1 MEVTSEIRKEVLKL
15 MQEKEKLED
24 EIKELTSILTRNG
37 VGMTDPLV
45 DAEGFPLNSVD
56 IYQVRHARHRIIC
69 LQNDHKAI
77 MKEIENG
84 LQGYYSSSTNLQ
96 SSEAQLTHNFENH
109 VLTHR
114 MPFAKVTLVSPGSP
128 AEYSGLQA
136 NDLLVEFGSVN
147 STNFKAITDILAVVQ
162 HSEGQQLPVK
172 LQREEHYVIT
182 QLIPKKWTGK
192 GLLGCSVVSLS
203 T

>member
-1 MEVTSEIRKEVLKL
+1 M
-15 MQEKEKLED
+15 
-24 EIKELTSILTRNG
+24 
-37 VGMTDPLV
+37 
-45 DAEGFPLNSVD
+45 F
-56 IYQVRHARHRIIC
+56 RIG

-128 AEYSGLQA
+128 AEYSVRTL
-136 NDLLVEFGSVN
+136 NYCDYKEKKL
-147 STNFKAITDILAVVQ
+147 ITL
-162 HSEGQQLPVK
+162 
-172 LQREEHYVIT
+172 
-182 QLIPKKWTGK
+182 
-192 GLLGCSVVSLS
+192 
-203 T
+203 